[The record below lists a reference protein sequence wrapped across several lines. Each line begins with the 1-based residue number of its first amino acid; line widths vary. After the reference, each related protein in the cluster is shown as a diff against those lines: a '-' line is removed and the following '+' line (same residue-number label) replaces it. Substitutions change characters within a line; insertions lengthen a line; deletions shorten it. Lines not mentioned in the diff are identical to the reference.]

1 MTDPA
6 LFDLIDRYGGVL
18 AVWPDEARA
27 RAEAAALSDP
37 AFAAALDEARRLD
50 AALDALSAPEPLPP
64 GYATRIAA
72 RAVEAADRLPAWLRP
87 RIAVPLGALIA
98 ASASVAGAFA
108 ANVLAV
114 VDPDLLS
121 LAELALGAGAIVTGN

>member
-1 MTDPA
+1 M
-6 LFDLIDRYGGVL
+6 
-18 AVWPDEARA
+18 
-27 RAEAAALSDP
+27 
-37 AFAAALDEARRLD
+37 
-50 AALDALSAPEPLPP
+50 
-64 GYATRIAA
+64 
-72 RAVEAADRLPAWLRP
+72 
-87 RIAVPLGALIA
+87 PLGALIA